1 MTQPIDPRSTVPTA
15 PWPRWRRFFH
25 LEGRLGSLRYE
36 ARLSV
41 IDLQDPTTTQMEIDT
56 KAAAASRLL
65 RESDHNALTADA
77 ELNTWE
83 SEGGAAIPP
92 RR

>member
-41 IDLQDPTTTQMEIDT
+41 IDLQDPTT
-56 KAAAASRLL
+56 RLL